1 MKLFCQ
7 QGNELEISV
16 IHTDTHFYKFQLNI
30 VSSVQ
35 TVIVFI
41 IIHMSAVVFWI
52 KLKIQT

>member
-1 MKLFCQ
+1 MKLFFQ
-7 QGNELEISV
+7 QENELEISV